1 MVSNASRPCVAP
13 PRCTARAA
21 GSAAGVSSSS
31 FGVLVANTARG
42 GAAGAPERCDQSEGP
57 DAEMEPPSPPAYI
70 GEKGCSIGRVVSSNG
85 TQRIYQ
91 PVASKA
97 VAGEPMGNLLLLLLN
112 AAGDGGPSKAAHAA

>member
-1 MVSNASRPCVAP
+1 MYSQSR
-13 PRCTARAA
+13 RKRGRRQQQQLRGA
-21 GSAAGVSSSS
+21 G
-31 FGVLVANTARG
+31 RKHCEG